1 MAMIM
6 GAVMPE
12 SVTGALINEVG
23 PDIDDEGLDDIIDY
37 LHRAD
42 KIFTDWQAA
51 ADFLKSCFPNMS
63 NMDDQAWMRAVRRT
77 CRERPCGRV
86 AHDWDA
92 AIAKPLEGQRGS
104 VDLWPLFRSLRHGP
118 LVVVRGGE

>member
-1 MAMIM
+1 
-6 GAVMPE
+6 MPG
-12 SVTGALINEVG
+12 SVTGALINDVG

-63 NMDDQAWMRAVRRT
+63 NMDD
-77 CRERPCGRV
+77 
-86 AHDWDA
+86 
-92 AIAKPLEGQRGS
+92 
-104 VDLWPLFRSLRHGP
+104 
-118 LVVVRGGE
+118 